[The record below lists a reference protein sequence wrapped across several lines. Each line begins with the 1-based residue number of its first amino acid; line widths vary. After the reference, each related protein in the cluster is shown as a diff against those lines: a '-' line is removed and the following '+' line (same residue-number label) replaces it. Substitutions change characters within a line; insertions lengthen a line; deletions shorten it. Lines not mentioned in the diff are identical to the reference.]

1 MLTKLWRFFTYNTC
15 VRLVIIHSLYN
26 LIKPIGNIFA
36 VKIHFRYHGECINIL
51 ESDSANIK
59 YYYCAACRAI
69 DPSLKTKYRKNKENK
84 SKKDRKGMFHF
95 ATI

>member
-1 MLTKLWRFFTYNTC
+1 MMIK
-15 VRLVIIHSLYN
+15 II
-26 LIKPIGNIFA
+26 
-36 VKIHFRYHGECINIL
+36 FRYHGECINIL

-84 SKKDRKGMFHF
+84 SKKDRKGMFNF
-95 ATI
+95 ATIISYDSFVLKFYRKQYIIINRV